1 MSFDSDFKNDKN
13 ISRSFQN
20 LNESNREI
28 VIDGII
34 WKKLEIGESSNRSSK
49 QYSKISLVLLA
60 TQKEIW
66 WQIEQAMSS
75 KSL

>member
-20 LNESNREI
+20 LNKSNREI

>member
-1 MSFDSDFKNDKN
+1 M
-13 ISRSFQN
+13 N
-20 LNESNREI
+20 LREI